1 MIKTALILL
10 ICLFFNNSFAQS
22 VTSQPAVKL
31 IKESSITSEQEPYL
45 SKIFEI
51 SDGARINV
59 NTINGNIE
67 VVHNPNIDHVKVE
80 LYVRRGFALWSGNRN
95 LDNYRILMIQRGN
108 VITASVE
115 RRSSTGTVRS
125 GDDMSFVFLVH
136 TPKNITTD
144 LRTLNG
150 NILLS
155 DLSGEHLIQ
164 NSVGNVIVR
173 NSSGLFNIYSSG
185 GSIEL
190 ENIEGQVNGKTVVG
204 NILINQSSGEMRFRS
219 TTGSVQAEG
228 YSGTLIASTVN
239 GLIRATFRHVSQGVY
254 MESVTGNIDLFLP
267 QEIGYRIEAEGN
279 RIDMTRLTG
288 IPSAVSAVQRNTAK
302 TTIGDG
308 QVPIQ
313 LRTTTGTIIISNSIN
328 P

>member
-1 MIKTALILL
+1 M
-10 ICLFFNNSFAQS
+10 S
-22 VTSQPAVKL
+22 
-31 IKESSITSEQEPYL
+31 ESSISEKQEPYL

-51 SDGARINV
+51 SDGARLTV
-59 NTINGNIE
+59 TTINGNVE
-67 VVHNPNIDHVKVE
+67 VVHNPNIDHVLVE

-115 RRSSTGTVRS
+115 RRSSSGTVRS
-125 GDDMSFVFLVH
+125 GDDMSFVYLVQA
-136 TPKNITTD
+136 PRNISTD

-155 DLSGEHLIQ
+155 DISGEHLIQ

-204 NILINQSSGEMRFRS
+204 GIFVNQSSGEMRFRS
-219 TTGSVQAEG
+219 TTGSVQVDDYA
-228 YSGTLIASTVN
+228 GTFIASTVN
-239 GLIRATFRHVSQGVY
+239 GSIRANFNHVSQGVY
-254 MESVTGNIDLFLP
+254 LETTTGNIDLFLP
-267 QEIGYRIEAEGN
+267 LDIGYRIEAEAN
-279 RIDMTRLTG
+279 RIDLTRLTG
-288 IPSAVSAVQRNTAK
+288 IPSAIRAVQRNSAK
-302 TTIGDG
+302 TNIGDG
-308 QVPIQ
+308 QVPVQ
-313 LRTTTGTIIISNSIN
+313 LKTTTGNIVISSSNN

>member
-1 MIKTALILL
+1 MIKSALILL
-10 ICLFFNNSFAQS
+10 ICLFANNSFAQS
-22 VTSQPAVKL
+22 SVPKKAVIL
-31 IKESSITSEQEPYL
+31 MSESSISEQEPYL

-51 SDGARINV
+51 SDDARLNV
-59 NTINGNIE
+59 NTINGNVE

-115 RRSSTGTVRS
+115 RRSSSGSVRS
-125 GDDMSFVFLVH
+125 SDDMSFVFLIQ
-136 TPKNITTD
+136 TPKNISTD

-155 DLSGEHLIQ
+155 DISGEHLIQ

-173 NSSGLFNIYSSG
+173 NSSGLFNIFSSG

-190 ENIEGQVNGKTVVG
+190 DNLEGQVNGKTVVG
-204 NILINQSSGEMRFRS
+204 SILVNQSSGEMRFRS
-219 TTGSVQAEG
+219 TTGSIQADG

-239 GLIRATFRHVSQGVY
+239 GMIRASAIHVTQGVY
-254 MESVTGNIDLFLP
+254 LETITGSIELFLP
-267 QEIGYRIEAEGN
+267 QDIGYRIEAEAN
-279 RIDMTRLTG
+279 RIDLTRLTG
-288 IPSAVSAVQRNTAK
+288 IPSSVRSVQMNSAK

-308 QVPIQ
+308 QVPVQ
-313 LRTTTGTIIISNSIN
+313 LKTTTGNIVISNSNN

>member
-1 MIKTALILL
+1 MPQK
-10 ICLFFNNSFAQS
+10 
-22 VTSQPAVKL
+22 AVKL
-31 IKESSITSEQEPYL
+31 MSESSISDQDPYL

-51 SDGARINV
+51 SDGARLNV
-59 NTINGNIE
+59 NTINGNVE

-80 LYVRRGFALWSGNRN
+80 LYVRRGFALWSGSRN

-115 RRSSTGTVRS
+115 RRSSSGSVRS
-125 GDDMSFVFLVH
+125 SDDMSFVFLIQ
-136 TPKNITTD
+136 TPKSISTD

-155 DLSGEHLIQ
+155 DISGEHLIQ

-190 ENIEGQVNGKTVVG
+190 DNISGQVNGKTVVG

-219 TTGSVQAEG
+219 TTGSIQADG

-239 GLIRATFRHVSQGVY
+239 GMIRAGFSHVSQGVY
-254 MESVTGNIDLFLP
+254 LETITANIDLFLP
-267 QEIGYRIEAEGN
+267 QEIGYRIEAEAN
-279 RIDMTRLTG
+279 RIDLTSLTG
-288 IPSAVSAVQRNTAK
+288 VPSSIRSIQRNSVK
-302 TTIGDG
+302 TNIGDG

-313 LRTTTGTIIISNSIN
+313 LKTTTGNIVISNSYN

>member
-1 MIKTALILL
+1 MIKSALIIL
-10 ICLFFNNSFAQS
+10 IFLIADHSIAQNS
-22 VTSQPAVKL
+22 VPHRAVK
-31 IKESSITSEQEPYL
+31 IMSEGSISEQEPYL

-59 NTINGNIE
+59 NTINGNVE
-67 VVHNPNIDHVKVE
+67 VVHNPNIDHVKVD
-80 LYVRRGFALWSGNRN
+80 LFVRRGFALWSGNRN
-95 LDNYRILMIQRGN
+95 LDNYRILIFQRGN

-115 RRSSTGTVRS
+115 RRSTSGIVRS
-125 GDDMSFVFLVH
+125 SDDMSFIFLIQ
-136 TPKNITTD
+136 TPKNISTD

-155 DLSGEHLIQ
+155 DISGEHLIQ

-173 NSSGLFNIYSSG
+173 NSTGILNIYSSG

-190 ENIEGQVNGKTVVG
+190 DNISGQVNGKTVVG
-204 NILINQSSGEMRFRS
+204 SILINQSSGEMRFRS
-219 TTGSVQAEG
+219 TTGSIHAEG

-239 GLIRATFRHVSQGVY
+239 GMIRAGFNHVSQGIY
-254 MESVTGNIDLFLP
+254 LETITGNIDLFLP
-267 QEIGYRIEAEGN
+267 MDIGYRIEAEAN
-279 RIDMTRLTG
+279 RIDLTSLIG
-288 IPSAVSAVQRNTAK
+288 IPSAIRAVQRNSAK

-313 LRTTTGTIIISNSIN
+313 LKTTTGIIVISNSNN